1 MQAPWLLE
9 VEGVTVAFG
18 GVTAVDGVSFRARPG
33 EVLGI
38 IGPNGAGKTTLF
50 NALTGLVPLTRGSIR
65 LKGREISRWTTH
77 RIAQGGM
84 ARTLQT
90 PEIYMQISLRENLLA
105 AILGRGSASLYG
117 LGLGLRPAVRREA
130 QAREEAERLLAHSL
144 LRADADRTAGDLP
157 FGHQRLLEIYRAL
170 TGDPRVMLLDE
181 PLSGL
186 TREEADVV
194 LGLIREMRAQERAV
208 LIVEHDLPRVL
219 AIADRILVLAEGRVI
234 ADGTPDAVQQDP
246 DVRRVYLGNDT
257 AAAQWVEQGGAQP

>member
-9 VEGVTVAFG
+9 VEGVTVSFG
-18 GVTAVDGVSFRARPG
+18 GVTALDGVSFRVRSG

-50 NALTGLVPLTRGSIR
+50 NALSGLVSLARGSIR
-65 LKGREISRWTTH
+65 LSGREISRWTTH

-90 PEIYMQISLRENLLA
+90 PEIYTQISLRDNLLA
-105 AILGRGSASLYG
+105 AILGRSSASLYG
-117 LGLGLRPAVRREA
+117 IALGLRPAVRREA
-130 QAREEAERLLAHSL
+130 QAREEAEDLLAHSL
-144 LRADADRTAGDLP
+144 LREDADRTAGDLP

-170 TGDPRVMLLDE
+170 TNDPRVMLLDE

-194 LGLIREMRAQERAV
+194 LDLIREMRAQERAV
-208 LIVEHDLPRVL
+208 LIVEHDLPSVL

-234 ADGTPDAVQQDP
+234 ADGTPDVVQQDAG
-246 DVRRVYLGNDT
+246 VRRVYLGQEPIATD
-257 AAAQWVEQGGAQP
+257 AAEQGGVQP